1 MTVKDLIMELAYYEG
16 DSEVEFEFDDDVE
29 VESWTENKYG
39 DKEVEIRKMLE
50 PSFIC
55 TISGNCRISLEVK
68 KDDNRRSNR
77 DTK

>member
-1 MTVKDLIMELAYYEG
+1 MTVKDLIEELGYYDEG
-16 DSEVEFEFDDDVE
+16 AEIEFEFDDDVE

-50 PSFIC
+50 PSFIG

-68 KDDNRRSNR
+68 KDGR
-77 DTK
+77 D